1 MKIVDVRVV
10 PVRDERRNYL
20 FVVVDTDD
28 GVRGVG
34 ESGFVSRGLAVSG
47 AIEHLRPLLV
57 GQDPFRTEHLWQ
69 VMFRGGFFP
78 GGRVL
83 ASAIAAVDIALW
95 DIKGKAL
102 GVPVHELLGG
112 RVRDSVACYTHV
124 PPPSSMDELAASC
137 RGLVEQ
143 GWPAL
148 RLVLPARGGTFEP
161 RAAVRAAL
169 EQFAAAR
176 DAVGESVELI
186 LDVHTRLD
194 PPEATWLCRELEPLH
209 PLFVEDPLRSEH
221 LEAYRWLRQ
230 RTGVPL
236 AAGEQLSSKWE
247 FSSLIEGELVDYARV
262 DLCIAGG
269 LTEAAKI
276 AALCET
282 HQVRIAVH
290 NPLGPV
296 STAAALHFNLCS
308 PVFGI
313 HEQPRLP
320 EAVLPDVFP
329 TRPEWRDGAL
339 QPTESPGLGVEIDLV
354 AAEASPAAWSE
365 PPHLARPDGTFTN
378 W

>member
-1 MKIVDVRVV
+1 MKIVDVRAL
-10 PVRDERRNYL
+10 PVADERRNYL
-20 FVVVDTDD
+20 FVVVETDE
-28 GVRGVG
+28 GVLGVG
-34 ESGFVSRGLAVSG
+34 ESGLVSRGLAVCG
-47 AIEHLRPLLV
+47 AIEHFRPLLV

-69 VMFRGGFFP
+69 VLFRGGFFP

-83 ASAIAAVDIALW
+83 TSAIAAVDIALW

-102 GVPVHELLGG
+102 GVPVYELLGG

-124 PPPSSMDELAASC
+124 RPGATVADLLRLRDE
-137 RGLVEQ
+137 
-143 GWPAL
+143 GWHAL
-148 RLVLPARGGTFEP
+148 RLVLPGAGVFEP
-161 RAAVRAAL
+161 RAAVRDAL

-176 DAVGESVELI
+176 AAVGESTELI

-221 LEAYRWLRQ
+221 LEAYRALRP

-236 AAGEQLSSKWE
+236 AAGEQLSTKWE
-247 FSSLIEGELVDYARV
+247 FRPLVEDELVDYARI

-296 STAAALHFNLCS
+296 STAAALHFNLSC
-308 PVFGI
+308 PAFGI
-313 HEQPRLP
+313 HEQTRLP
-320 EAVLPDVFP
+320 ETVLPEVFP

-339 QPTESPGLGVEIDLV
+339 LPTESPGLGVDIDLD
-354 AAEASPAAWSE
+354 AAQASPARWTE
-365 PPHLARPDGTFTN
+365 PPHLTRPDGAFTN